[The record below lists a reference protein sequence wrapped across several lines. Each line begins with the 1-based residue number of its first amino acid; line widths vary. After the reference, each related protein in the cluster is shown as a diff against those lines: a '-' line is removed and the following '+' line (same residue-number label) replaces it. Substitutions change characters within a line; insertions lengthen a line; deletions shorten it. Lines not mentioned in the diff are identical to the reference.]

1 MSKAPGKIDLR
12 IDGTRKETDTT
23 LAEWPAEVYV
33 LDGMSRGEAER
44 VAPAALEPDDVL
56 ELELA
61 NGTRI
66 LVAAADAERYLGA
79 ASGRG
84 EGKPGEIMVGQVLHL
99 SGTRQPEGVA
109 RDGLGA
115 WILKGLRIY
124 RKGPAGMTALIAA
137 GAYQDA
143 QLENRNGL
151 YRCAT
156 EAFGLMNRVDALPA
170 SADPTLIFLHG
181 TASSTEGSFKALWTN
196 ETFRKQLID
205 HYGARLY
212 AFEHRSMTESPIA
225 NALGLVRTLPKG
237 ARLHLVSHSR
247 GGMVGEL
254 LARANRIGLEPFTD
268 LEIERFLAHA
278 ERLGRD
284 GVKADAERLR
294 ELNRELRKRAIQIER
309 FVRVACPARG
319 TTLASGRLDRWAS
332 VMLNLLGKGF
342 DATGALIPGMIPV
355 ARGYGLLKNFLLA
368 VVRQRTDAQILPGL
382 EAMMP
387 DSPLVGLLNA
397 PGVKIE
403 PPLHVLAGDFE
414 GDDLLPWLGD
424 SVSEVFYGGE
434 TDLVVNTPSMS
445 GGAMR
450 AQGIRQKA
458 VSGPQVTHFS
468 YFGRDESAQPLLD
481 ALKGDDSQFQLL
493 EGPSRAEISR
503 GGKHPKRK
511 DDAPIVFILPGI
523 MGSHIQLGRDRI
535 WFEPFSM
542 WSGDMAKL
550 RADAAEGVTADG
562 WMDRN
567 YEMLARHLAET
578 HEVRPFVYDWR
589 LSITRAAHDF
599 GKELDQAMKDA
610 RARGKALRIVAHSMG
625 GLVARLALKNRW
637 DAFKAIPGSRLLQL
651 GTPNQGSHSMAA
663 VLMARD
669 DFVQTIERWFDW
681 KHDLRE
687 FLEIVRDFPGVLE
700 LLPWPGANG
709 KAVDGVDYFDAGVWQ
724 VWYDQD
730 RDSKKGKS
738 WQPPQPDPLNTA
750 RNAIA
755 ELGAAEL
762 DPDCTLYVAGRAP
775 TPIAVRIVEGQ
786 VEIGWVDEGDGRVPW
801 TTGIPPGVPV
811 WYTDAAHGDLA
822 NHEKAFEAY
831 RELIETGDTRDRALT
846 RIPPGARGVPAPVFR
861 PRGLEGNAL
870 YPSFDEVLAAATG
883 GARPGRRVTAKK
895 EPPALIEVIHGSMA
909 SADSPILI
917 GAYANDSLRGSGKF
931 LDLHLGGQLAR
942 TYKLGRYPA
951 RPDDAMAFLNPMPN
965 RKPGG
970 AIVVGLGAVGE
981 LLPGNLTRAL
991 IGGLLEYARS
1001 CEQCPRAEAADAER
1015 LAVCALLVGTGFTGL
1030 TIEVGARCLLDAL
1043 RRANEA
1049 LGRSGSRFR
1058 IGRLTLYEEA
1068 EDRAI
1073 AAVQALRDL
1082 AGDAQFA
1089 DAVRF
1094 DGRLRPGAGGY
1105 RGRCTSSGGA
1115 PGAYRVHIVK
1125 GDNGGLRFTVISDR
1139 ARNEVAAE
1147 ADQRQAVDGLIASI
1161 TRSTHD
1167 QPGLSRAVF
1176 ELMVPNGMKEA
1187 VAEVRTL
1194 MVSVDADA
1202 AAYPWELM
1210 RDNDLPDEKPLAVR
1224 VELVRQLA
1232 STHGRGKVPTV
1243 TENRAFIVGD
1253 TRSGMIELPGAQAE
1267 ARVVARAFSGQRYE
1281 ITDQYR
1287 ASAQQV
1293 FDALFYG
1300 RYRFMHL
1307 AGHGVV
1313 KDKETGLTGMVLG
1326 PQTFLTPAQ
1335 INKLRHV
1342 PEFVFINCCHL
1353 GAMKEDA
1360 QPRWGEL
1367 AANLA
1372 TQFIEMGCKAVIA
1385 AGWAVDDGAAHT
1397 FAEVFYAAMFAGK
1410 RFGEAVLQARI
1421 ATYEQH
1427 RHSNTWGAF
1436 QAYGDERYR
1445 FPDTQAEQSDAAGY
1459 VHPSDIIADLD
1470 MLCARLQGA
1479 SDAEKSSYYHKQ
1491 IQGIEQAARGP
1502 DFQNA
1507 CVGEKL
1513 AIAWAQLGDMERAI
1527 GHYRAALAMKDAGVS
1542 LKALEQLANLE
1553 IRHGAKLLESTEDK
1567 KKPKAKENSKHQA
1580 GADYMKQGLARLKLL
1595 IEIGPTVERLALVGS
1610 HWKCLAQAHHARG
1623 NFKGLGADL
1632 VEMQKAYWRAADHA
1646 HQHNGEWD
1654 YYPLFNALDA
1664 DFLIAARGERA
1675 GFDERAARLSTL
1687 LQDGTE
1693 NAKRQYAENRDFF
1706 HALAEVEAQRLDA
1719 LWACHDGRADACL
1732 TQPDVL
1738 NRLIVS
1744 YCDIFKRL
1752 GSAREQDSATNQL
1765 QFLIDMLPSGDAS
1778 KKVKEALRNLSDGIR
1793 KCVAG

>member
-1 MSKAPGKIDLR
+1 MSEDPGRINLR
-12 IDGTRKETDTT
+12 IDGALKEKDTT
-23 LAEWPAEVYV
+23 LAEWPAEVYE

-44 VAPAALEPDDVL
+44 VELKELEPDAVL

-66 LVAAADAERYLGA
+66 LVAAEDAERYLGA
-79 ASGRG
+79 AAGRG
-84 EGKPGEIMVGQVLHL
+84 EGKAGQIEVGQVLRL
-99 SGTRQPEGVA
+99 SGTHPPVGVA

-115 WILKGLRIY
+115 WILKGLRVY

-137 GAYQDA
+137 GTFQDA
-143 QLENRNGL
+143 QLDSRNGL

-170 SADPTLIFLHG
+170 STEPSLIFIHG
-181 TASSTEGSFKALWTN
+181 TASSTEGSFKDLWSNDTYR
-196 ETFRKQLID
+196 EQLVAA
-205 HYGARLY
+205 YGPRLY
-212 AFEHRSMTESPIA
+212 AFEHRSLTESPIA
-225 NALGLVRTLPKG
+225 NALDLVKTLPRG

-254 LARANRIGLEPFTD
+254 LARANRIDLEPFTD
-268 LEIERFLAHA
+268 LDIERFLAHA

-284 GVKADAERLR
+284 GFKADAERLR
-294 ELNRELRKRAIQIER
+294 ELNRELRKRAIRIER

-342 DATGALIPGMIPV
+342 DATGRLIPGMIPV
-355 ARGYGLLKNFLLA
+355 AKGYGLLKSFLLA
-368 VVRQRTDAQILPGL
+368 VVKQRTDAQILPGL

-403 PPLHVLAGDFE
+403 PSLHVLAGDFQ
-414 GDDLLPWLGD
+414 GDGLLPWLGD
-424 SVSEVFYGGE
+424 CVSEVFYGGE

-445 GGAMR
+445 GGAIR
-450 AQGIRQKA
+450 VQGIRQKPL
-458 VSGPQVTHFS
+458 SGPQVTHFS
-468 YFGRDESAQPLLD
+468 YFGRDESALALLG
-481 ALKGDDSQFQLL
+481 ALKGDDSLFQLL

-503 GGKHPKRK
+503 GGKAPKRK
-511 DDAPIVFILPGI
+511 DDAPIVFLLPGI
-523 MGSHIQLGRDRI
+523 MGSHLQLGRDRI

-542 WSGDMAKL
+542 WSGDMARL
-550 RADAAEGVTADG
+550 RADVVEGVAADG

-578 HEVRPFVYDWR
+578 HEVRPFAYDWR
-589 LSITRAAHDF
+589 LSITRAAERF
-599 GKELDQAMKDA
+599 GKELDQAMQDA
-610 RARGKALRIVAHSMG
+610 RARGQALRIVAHSMG

-637 DAFKAIPGSRLLQL
+637 SEFKAIPGSRLLQL
-651 GTPNQGSHSMAA
+651 GTPNNGSHSIAA

-681 KHDLRE
+681 KHDMRE

-700 LLPWPGANG
+700 LLPWPGDSG
-709 KAVDGVDYFDAGVWQ
+709 RAVDGVDYFDVGVWQ
-724 VWYDQD
+724 AWYDED

-738 WQPPQPDPLNTA
+738 WLPPQQAALDAA
-750 RNAIA
+750 RAAIGT
-755 ELGAAEL
+755 LRAAEL
-762 DPDCTLYVAGRAP
+762 DPECTLYVAGRAS
-775 TPIAVRIVEGQ
+775 TPIAVRVVEGQ
-786 VEIGWVDEGDGRVPW
+786 VEIGWIDEGDGRVPW

-831 RELIETGDTRDRALT
+831 RELIEGGDTRDRALT
-846 RIPPGARGVPAPVFR
+846 RIPPGARGESAPVFR
-861 PRGLEGNAL
+861 LRGLEGNAL
-870 YPSFDEVLAAATG
+870 YPSLDEVLAAATG
-883 GARPGRRVTAKK
+883 GARPGRRAATKK
-895 EPPALIEVIHGSMA
+895 EPPALIEVIHGSLA

-931 LDLHLGGQLAR
+931 LDSHLGGHLER
-942 TYKLGRYPA
+942 TYRLGRYPA
-951 RPDDAMAFLNPMPN
+951 QPDDAMVFLNPLPN
-965 RKPGG
+965 GKPGG

-981 LLPGNLTRAL
+981 LMPGQLTLAL
-991 IGGLLEYARS
+991 TNGLLEYVRC
-1001 CEQCPRAEAADAER
+1001 CEQCPRAGVVESDR
-1015 LAVCALLVGTGFTGL
+1015 LSVSALLVGTGFTGL

-1049 LGRSGSRFR
+1049 LGRTGSRSR
-1058 IGRLTLYEEA
+1058 IGRLTLFEEA

-1073 AAVQALRDL
+1073 TAVQALRDL
-1082 AGDAQFA
+1082 TGDAQFV

-1115 PGAYRVHIVK
+1115 PGAYRVHIVE
-1125 GDNGGLRFTVISDR
+1125 GDKGGLRFTVITDR

-1161 TRSTHD
+1161 THATQD

-1194 MVSVDADA
+1194 MMSLDAAA

-1210 RDNDLPDEKPLAVR
+1210 RDSDQPDEKPLAAR

-1232 STHGRGKVPTV
+1232 SAHGRGRVPTV
-1243 TENRAFIVGD
+1243 TENRVFIVGD
-1253 TRSGMIELPGAQAE
+1253 TQSGMIELPGAQAE
-1267 ARVVARAFSGQRYE
+1267 AKVVASAFSGQRYE
-1281 ITDQYR
+1281 ITDLYR
-1287 ASAQQV
+1287 ANAQQV

-1313 KDKETGLTGMVLG
+1313 KHKETGLTGMVLG
-1326 PQTFLTPAQ
+1326 PKTYLTAAQ
-1335 INKLRHV
+1335 VNKLRHV

-1353 GAMKEDA
+1353 GAMKDDA
-1360 QPRWGEL
+1360 QPRWGAL

-1385 AGWAVDDGAAHT
+1385 AGWAVDDSAAHT
-1397 FAEVFYAAMFAGK
+1397 FAQAFYTAMLAGK
-1410 RFGEAVLQARI
+1410 RFGQAVLQARA
-1421 ATYEQH
+1421 ATFEQH
-1427 RHSNTWGAF
+1427 RLSNTWGAF

-1445 FPDTQAEQSDAAGY
+1445 FPDTQAEQSGAGGY
-1459 VHPSDIIADLD
+1459 VHASDLIADLD

-1479 SDAEKSSYYHKQ
+1479 SDAEKKDYYRKQ

-1507 CVGEKL
+1507 CVREKL
-1513 AIAWAQLGDMERAI
+1513 ASAWAQLGDMERAI
-1527 GHYRAALAMKDAGVS
+1527 AQYRAGLELEDAGSS

-1553 IRHGAKLLESTEDK
+1553 IRHGARLLADK
-1567 KKPKAKENSKHQA
+1567 KNSRHDA
-1580 GADYMKQGLARLKLL
+1580 GDAYMKQGLARLKLL
-1595 IEIGPTVERLALVGS
+1595 VEIGPTVERLSLVGS
-1610 HWKCLAQAHHARG
+1610 HWKRLAQAHHARG
-1623 NFKGLGADL
+1623 NHKGIKADL
-1632 VEMQKAYWRAADHA
+1632 IEMQAAYWRAAEHA
-1646 HQHNGEWD
+1646 HQRSGEWD
-1654 YYPLFNALDA
+1654 YYPLFNALDG
-1664 DFLIAARGERA
+1664 DFLIAARGEHVK
-1675 GFDERAARLSTL
+1675 FNERATQLSGL
-1687 LQDGTE
+1687 LQAGAE
-1693 NAKRQYAENRDFF
+1693 NARRRFAESRDFF
-1706 HALAEVEAQRLDA
+1706 HALAEVEADRIDA
-1719 LWACHDGRADACL
+1719 LWACYDGRANACI

-1738 NRLIVS
+1738 DRLIVR
-1744 YCDIFKRL
+1744 YCDVLKRL

-1765 QFLIDMLPSGDAS
+1765 KFLIDMLTAGDKS
-1778 KKVKEALRNLSDGIR
+1778 NKVRDALNRLIER
-1793 KCVAG
+1793 IVKCRAA